1 MALPDNAQHCPL
13 WYFGLPQAM
22 SLMLP
27 KNVSRRQLPDETTL
41 ESRMD
46 CMKVTSSYSCAALN
60 NVNLDAILDDIKGN
74 LRKEQHTVLELN
86 WHVLYHVLAPIQVSC
101 SWPPRFSSAPAGQH
115 VCVLC
120 ILSNGFQSYCEAC
133 T

>member
-1 MALPDNAQHCPL
+1 
-13 WYFGLPQAM
+13 
-22 SLMLP
+22 MLP
-27 KNVSRRQLPDETTL
+27 KNVRRQLPDETTL

-86 WHVLYHVLAPIQVSC
+86 WHVLYHVLAPIQVSVVWPSQIFFRS
-101 SWPPRFSSAPAGQH
+101 SWGLHFSACASIL
-115 VCVLC
+115 CVL
-120 ILSNGFQSYCEAC
+120 
-133 T
+133 